1 MNNIVPIGQAQRPAK
16 LRERLAAGS
25 AVNKNFSD
33 GVRDSFPS
41 LSIKGKVFRIRK
53 DGNETPLID
62 PQTKQVIP
70 YLDVVMVNA
79 SPMLAKAYYV
89 KGFTDDE
96 TSFQAPDCWSLD
108 SVRPDPSVAN
118 KMSPTCANCKMNEF
132 GSAPSRDATAGK
144 RGGKACSDSR
154 RVAVVMPGH
163 LGDANSEPMVFLLK
177 VPATSLKNL
186 KNYAQLL
193 ERQGWEP
200 AACVTRLSFDY
211 QEAYPKLL
219 FNFVD
224 GLDDKDYDRG
234 VAIAELATVS
244 SMLAAPDFDMTA
256 SHPPAQAEKLAPRV
270 VQQAP
275 ILQDPSVVA
284 QAPAEAANIKPARS
298 TVIELPGGELF
309 DTTTGEYIQRTPPKV
324 EMPALDP
331 AIIPLPG
338 GKFFNTTTR
347 QYVSGQEVGSPP
359 AAEVV
364 DVPKRKPRAKAAPKD
379 EPAAE
384 MQATPP
390 NGQGTP
396 VDKPVPSTTSGVEPA
411 PEVLESI
418 LDSILPKR

>member
-1 MNNIVPIGQAQRPAK
+1 MNNVVPIGQAQRPAK
-16 LRERLAAGS
+16 LRERLSAGV

-79 SPMLAKAYYV
+79 SPMLAKAFYV

-163 LGDANSEPMVFLLK
+163 LGDANSEPLVFLLK

-234 VAIAELATVS
+234 VAIAESTAVS
-244 SMLAAPDFDMTA
+244 QMLAAPDFDIAA
-256 SHPPAQAEKLAPRV
+256 SHVPAQNPVTAPRV

-275 ILQDPSVVA
+275 ILEDPTVVTGTGGVPPVTNVA
-284 QAPAEAANIKPARS
+284 SHI
-298 TVIELPGGELF
+298 IELPEGELF
-309 DTTTGEYIQRTPPKV
+309 DTTTGEYIQRPAPKV

-359 AAEVV
+359 AAEVA
-364 DVPKRKPRAKAAPKD
+364 DVPKRKPRAKPAAKD
-379 EPAAE
+379 EPAE
-384 MQATPP
+384 MQAAPQ
-390 NGQGTP
+390 NIQETP
-396 VDKPVPSTTSGVEPA
+396 VDNPAPHTTSGVEPA